1 MTDDSAK
8 ILFQSFP
15 QEALVSSSSMCRDIH
30 SLMLS
35 AQRFLCWTWCCPPS
49 KAQPWCISL
58 WLTGLKAQTNQ
69 LITLQGTLKNGFGE
83 AVMVCDMS
91 DPGKFLSL
99 DSCQKRFLW
108 TKSCLCSTKYLSL
121 LKWNQGKRNAL
132 HVTASRKSGIFTLPT
147 PAPSTPTFWLP
158 Y

>member
-1 MTDDSAK
+1 M
-8 ILFQSFP
+8 IQ
-15 QEALVSSSSMCRDIH
+15 QRSSSSLFRRRLLWAVLACAGI
-30 SLMLS
+30 STL
-35 AQRFLCWTWCCPPS
+35 WCCPPSVSFAERGVCPPS

-58 WLTGLKAQTNQ
+58 WLTGLKAPTNQ

-147 PAPSTPTFWLP
+147 PPPSTPTFWLP